1 MNANTRKA
9 TEEAKLNTVIML
21 CFYTAILVNNGL
33 FDHGQKR
40 LQQFADEYSKTVQ
53 DYLNRYDE
61 VTLDAMRA
69 HCERLGIHVEE
80 V

>member
-1 MNANTRKA
+1 MKANTKRA
-9 TEEAKLNTVIML
+9 IQEAKLNTAIML

-33 FDHGQKR
+33 FGHGQKR
-40 LQQFADEYSKTVQ
+40 LQKFADEVSKTMR

-61 VTLDAMRA
+61 VTLDAMKK
-69 HCERLGIHVEE
+69 HCEQLGICFEE